1 MKKSE
6 LTENQ
11 IPTPVKGENKNNNR
25 KKLPASMRGF
35 VSLTVCAAAVL
46 TVSGGL
52 KIADSFNRQG
62 RVYAAAESTVNSVYE
77 GANYDLPSGSAG
89 VASGVSGTPS
99 AGATINRIGTSC
111 EDVIVGQRVQKITS
125 QAVEMNVSESM
136 ATTIDNFDSNV
147 VSSAKMMSD
156 EDYQNL
162 LQIVEAEAGTEDI
175 EGRIMVANVIM
186 NRVKYSEFPD
196 NVTDVIWEY
205 NNGVAQFSPVE
216 DGRISEVTVSKETK
230 EAVKQV
236 LEGVDYSKGALFFIQ
251 KSAAAKSNI
260 SWFDKNLKRLFKHG
274 VHEFYTY
281 PDEVLREN
289 AEN

>member
-11 IPTPVKGENKNNNR
+11 IPTPVKGENNNR

-52 KIADSFNRQG
+52 KIADSFNRQE
-62 RVYAAAESTVNSVYE
+62 RVYAAAESTVNSAYE
-77 GANYDLPSGSAG
+77 GAGYELPFGIAG

-175 EGRIMVANVIM
+175 KGRIMVANVIM

-216 DGRISEVTVSKETK
+216 DGRISEVTVSRETK

>member
-6 LTENQ
+6 LSENQ
-11 IPTPVKGENKNNNR
+11 NPEPVKGKNKTNNR
-25 KKLPASMRGF
+25 KRLPASLRAF
-35 VSLTVCAAAVL
+35 VSLSVCAATVL

-52 KIADSFNRQG
+52 KIADSLNKQN
-62 RVYAAAESTVNSVYE
+62 RVYAAADSTGSSIYE
-77 GANYDLPSGSAG
+77 GANYDLPSGIAG

-99 AGATINRIGTSC
+99 AGMTINRIGTSC

-136 ATTIDNFDSNV
+136 ATTIDDFDSKV

-175 EGRIMVANVIM
+175 KGRIMVANVIM

-205 NNGVAQFSPVE
+205 DNGVAQFSPVE
-216 DGRISEVTVSKETK
+216 DGRISEVTVSQETK
-230 EAVKQV
+230 DAVRQG
-236 LEGVDYSKGALFFIQ
+236 LE
-251 KSAAAKSNI
+251 
-260 SWFDKNLKRLFKHG
+260 
-274 VHEFYTY
+274 
-281 PDEVLREN
+281 
-289 AEN
+289 